1 MWSVLGRPK
10 HWYEVKYSGKFS
22 LRRQE
27 EETPGR
33 ASLTFIGK
41 SKEHKS
47 PKWCQW
53 QGCPEIIVVACYVGV
68 WGNTVGE

>member
-1 MWSVLGRPK
+1 M
-10 HWYEVKYSGKFS
+10 KYSGKFS
-22 LRRQE
+22 FRRQE

-47 PKWCQW
+47 PKWW
-53 QGCPEIIVVACYVGV
+53 MTGCPEMVVVACYVGV
-68 WGNTVGE
+68 QGYTGGE